1 MLDNQFQ
8 FAIMATEDRVRDL
21 RLRKAGSENGSKRIF
36 RLGGERQVARQSG
49 RR

>member
-8 FAIMATEDRVRDL
+8 FAIMATEDRIRAM
-21 RLRKAGSENGSKRIF
+21 RSRKDAGDAGTKRIF
-36 RLGGERQVARQSG
+36 RLGGERQTSRQIG